1 MRLTMVMAAGSLIVA
16 LSSNLFLAPSREA
29 WIEASTLG
37 SSRRGSEEEAL
48 SSISAWIH
56 TCLAIF
62 FTGAAF
68 HTVFEMREEA
78 RNLYKENQRE

>member
-1 MRLTMVMAAGSLIVA
+1 MRLTIVMAAGSLIVA
-16 LSSNLFLAPSREA
+16 LSSNLFLAPSRQA

-37 SSRRGSEEEAL
+37 SRSGEEETL
-48 SSISAWIH
+48 SPISAWIH

-78 RNLYKENQRE
+78 RNLYKEN